1 MEENWV
7 IYLELRVLFN
17 FLTVNTRF
25 FYDLLFR
32 GGGSHLRDKEKGVT
46 VVGIFESDSLGKGLL
61 NIGVI
66 GASTVVRWNKTFS
79 IITEV
84 DAHTKRSS
92 KMFRSVLQETIL
104 KNNNTTSLFS
114 EISTDYGSIQD
125 IVRLG
130 IIVREGEGLT
140 IIVIVFILIGNFKG
154 IVTKNL
160 VVDS

>member
-1 MEENWV
+1 
-7 IYLELRVLFN
+7 
-17 FLTVNTRF
+17 
-25 FYDLLFR
+25 
-32 GGGSHLRDKEKGVT
+32 
-46 VVGIFESDSLGKGLL
+46 
-61 NIGVI
+61 
-66 GASTVVRWNKTFS
+66 
-79 IITEV
+79 
-84 DAHTKRSS
+84 
-92 KMFRSVLQETIL
+92 MFRSVLQETIL